1 MPVRARSSLRLLL
14 LPLLSLL
21 SLHAL
26 ARAPRIEEVEDSLG
40 HDRSFKVR
48 VEAAIVLGRLGQ
60 SRSVPALLGALRDLH
75 PAVRAAAAE
84 ALGRIGSPIARDG
97 LVKAA
102 QDQSPLVRKMA
113 REALDRIGGGRGQ
126 AEQRPPTRRPP
137 PDLPAIHARP
147 GRKVSFEVAEMGDR
161 SHHAGPALRSH
172 MRDYLIDQL
181 RPHGVIA
188 AGKHEGTLMVD
199 GVIKDLATHTRA
211 DQVEVVCAVQL
222 VVSRQPGGGVFLMT
236 SGEAMLAKS
245 RRHWNPE
252 LRPALELEALE
263 NAVRGASEDLI
274 HHLDNQR
281 GDEAK

>member
-1 MPVRARSSLRLLL
+1 MSSSTSGAGPLATASRATNRSIQAQPQARSSGHG
-14 LPLLSLL
+14 PDS
-21 SLHAL
+21 S
-26 ARAPRIEEVEDSLG
+26 EVG
-40 HDRSFKVR
+40 
-48 VEAAIVLGRLGQ
+48 EAAIVLGRLGQ
-60 SRSVPALLGALRDLH
+60 SRSVPALLGALRDPH

-97 LVKAA
+97 LIKAG
-102 QDQSPLVRKMA
+102 QDPSALVRKTA
-113 REALDRIGGGRGQ
+113 REALDRLGGSEAAPRL
-126 AEQRPPTRRPP
+126 PPPRRPP

-147 GRKVSFEVAEMGDR
+147 GHKVSFEVAEMGDR
-161 SHHAGPALRSH
+161 SHHAGAALRSH

-188 AGKHEGTLMVD
+188 AGKHEGTFMVD

-245 RRHWNPE
+245 RRHWNPDA
-252 LRPALELEALE
+252 RPALELEALE

-281 GDEAK
+281 QDEAK

>member
-1 MPVRARSSLRLLL
+1 MPVRVPPSLRLLL

-26 ARAPRIEEVEDSLG
+26 AGAPRIEEVEDSLE

-48 VEAAIVLGRLGQ
+48 VEAAIVLGHLGQ
-60 SRSVPALLGALRDLH
+60 SRSVPALLGALRDPH

-84 ALGRIGSPIARDG
+84 SLGRIGSPIARDG
-97 LVKAA
+97 LVRAA
-102 QDQSPLVRKMA
+102 QDPSPLVRKMA
-113 REALDRIGGGRGQ
+113 RGALDTIGGDSQPGPSHPAA
-126 AEQRPPTRRPP
+126 AE
-137 PDLPAIHARP
+137 LPAVQARR
-147 GRKVSFEVAEMGDR
+147 GRPVSFEVAEMGDR
-161 SHHAGPALRSH
+161 SHHAGAALRSH

-188 AGKHEGTLMVD
+188 AGKHEGTFMVD
-199 GVIKDLATHTRA
+199 GVIKDLATHTRT

-236 SGEAMLAKS
+236 SGEAMLQKS

-252 LRPALELEALE
+252 ARPALELEALE

-281 GDEAK
+281 RDEAK